1 MEPNVK
7 DLSSARYFM
16 VRNSY
21 TGTSNRE
28 SIDVSVQKNIYFQ
41 KGADKLS
48 LFFLYPSFIFND
60 WSPFNLG
67 I

>member
-21 TGTSNRE
+21 SGTWNRE
-28 SIDVSVQKNIYFQ
+28 SIDMSMQKDIYFQ
-41 KGADKLS
+41 KGADKLGV
-48 LFFLYPSFIFND
+48 FFLYPSFILNE